1 MKVLISILIGLL
13 VVGCGEVENGAY
25 KHRPKQTDTNEST
38 PNTKTNKV
46 NNTTA
51 KSVKELTLEDKVVG
65 GYEFSPTSKIVFLG
79 NGVLEL
85 YQNDEIAQS
94 GKWSIVEEEIHILN
108 QDGEVEVI
116 RIEPNGDLTNIA
128 KIKNG
133 IRTEESLDEQQTIK
147 RIK

>member
-1 MKVLISILIGLL
+1 MKVLIPILIGLL
-13 VVGCGEVENGAY
+13 VLGCGKGGEITIGEP
-25 KHRPKQTDTNEST
+25 PK
-38 PNTKTNKV
+38 
-46 NNTTA
+46 A
-51 KSVKELTLEDKVVG
+51 KPVKELTLREKVVG
-65 GYEFSPTSKIVFLG
+65 SYEFSPTSKIVFLD

-85 YQNDEIAQS
+85 YQNNEIAQS
-94 GKWSIVEEEIHILN
+94 NKWSIVDEEIHILN
-108 QDGEVEVI
+108 QDGEVEVV

>member
-1 MKVLISILIGLL
+1 MKYITLIIGLL
-13 VVGCGEVENGAY
+13 VMGCGEVENGAY
-25 KHRPKQTDTNEST
+25 KHRPKQTDTNAST
-38 PNTKTNKV
+38 PTTKTNKV

-51 KSVKELTLEDKVVG
+51 KPVKELTLEEKVVG
-65 GYEFSPTSKIVFLG
+65 SYEFSPTSKIVFLD

-85 YQNDEIAQS
+85 YQNNEIAQS
-94 GKWSIVEEEIHILN
+94 NKWSIVDEEIHILN
-108 QDGEVEVI
+108 QDGEVEVV